1 MLKEALKGKLT
12 VKELE
17 LLRRSFDIIG
27 DIAILEVP
35 KELKKKEKLIGKT
48 ILALLP
54 TVKVVAVEQGEHTG
68 AFRRQKLKIV
78 AGEKRLVTLHKES
91 GIVLALDVEK
101 CYYSPRLG
109 SERLRVASLIQPNE
123 KILVAGSGIG
133 VYPLVIGKHSKA
145 QNIVGVEINP
155 VAHKFALQNIKLN
168 KLDKK
173 VQALKGDVFKAKLG
187 KFDRIVLAMPTFGV
201 NFVPQLL
208 KFAKKGTFLHILEF
222 ADESDRE
229 APARL
234 LEELCKEKKRVCKI
248 LRVVKT
254 GTPGVRRL
262 RVCVDA
268 QIHPNI
274 FK

>member
-12 VKELE
+12 VKELA

-133 VYPLVIGKHSKA
+133 VYPLVLAEHSQAAK
-145 QNIVGVEINP
+145 ITGVELNP
-155 VAHKFALQNIKLN
+155 VAHQFALENIKLN
-168 KLDKK
+168 KLAEK
-173 VQALKGDVFKAKLG
+173 VQAIKGDIFKAMLG
-187 KFDRIVLAMPTFGV
+187 KFDRIILAMPTFGV
-201 NFVPQLL
+201 AFVPQLL
-208 KFAKKGTFLHILEF
+208 KFAKKGAFLHILDF

-229 APARL
+229 APAKELIR
-234 LEELCKEKKRVCKI
+234 LCKENKRACKI
-248 LRVVKT
+248 LSVVKT

-268 QIHPNI
+268 
-274 FK
+274 K